1 MKTILKNISYLAT
14 MDNSMSELT
23 DAYIVIDNNI
33 ITAVGSGEAPKGDR
47 EFDMSG
53 RVVLPGF
60 VNTHHH
66 LYQSLFRNVPA
77 VSSAK
82 LFDWLVYLYEL
93 WKNIDNEAV
102 YVSAAVGIYEMM
114 STGVT
119 TTTDMLY
126 LHPKGKER
134 FIDSEIEAAMRCG
147 VRFHPTRGSMSLS
160 KKDGGLPPD
169 SVVQTEEKIIEDSIR
184 LIEKYHD
191 KDKYAMVRIALA
203 PCSPFSVTEQSM
215 IKTLELAEK
224 YDVLLHTHLAETK
237 DEEEYCL
244 ETKGLRP
251 VDYMEKIGWLNP
263 RVWFAHLVWLSD
275 EDIKKLADN
284 DCGMAHCPTSNMRLG
299 SGIAPVKEMKEAG
312 IRIGLAVDGS
322 ASNDTGNMLHEIRNA
337 MLLQRVSKGADAL
350 TPRDVLYMGTM
361 GGAKVL
367 RMDDYIGSIEP
378 GKAAD
383 IIAFDLNVLS
393 LAGGLADP
401 IGAIVM
407 CDPGKADFVMI
418 NGKVRIENGKINDT
432 ELPELIRKQNEIS
445 HRLLNQS

>member
-1 MKTILKNISYLAT
+1 MTIVLKNIDKLMT
-14 MDNSMSELT
+14 MNEKMEELSN
-23 DAYIVIDNNI
+23 AYIVIEDNVI
-33 ITAVGSGEAPKGDR
+33 KEIGVGETPGADWQI
-47 EFDMSG
+47 DMTG
-53 RVVLPGF
+53 RVILPGF

-66 LYQSLFRNVPA
+66 LYQSLFRNIPA

-102 YVSAAVGIYEMM
+102 YVSAAIGIYEMM
-114 STGVT
+114 HTGTT

-126 LHPKGKER
+126 LHPKGMKE
-134 FIDSEIEAAMRCG
+134 FIDSEIEAARRCG
-147 VRFHPTRGSMSLS
+147 IRFHPTRGSMSLS

-169 SVVQTEEKIIEDSIR
+169 SVVQTEEEIIEDSIR

-191 KDKYAMVRIALA
+191 SEKYAMTRIALA

-215 IKTLELAEK
+215 IRTLELAEK
-224 YDVLLHTHLAETK
+224 HDVLLHTHLAETK
-237 DEEEYCL
+237 DEEDYCL
-244 ETKGLRP
+244 EKVGLRP

-263 RVWFAHLVWLSD
+263 RTWFAHLVWLSD

-322 ASNDTGNMLHEIRNA
+322 ASNDSGNMLLEARNA
-337 MLLQRVSKGADAL
+337 MMLQRVVKGADAL
-350 TPRDVLYMGTM
+350 TPRDVLYMATM

-367 RMDDYIGSIEP
+367 RMDDYIGSIEI

-383 IIAFDLNVLS
+383 IIGFDLNQLS
-393 LAGGLADP
+393 LSGSLADP
-401 IGAIVM
+401 AAAIIM
-407 CDPGKADFVMI
+407 CDAGKADFVMV
-418 NGKVRIENGKINDT
+418 NGVVRIKDGQILDD
-432 ELPELIRKQNEIS
+432 ELNELIMRQNQIS
-445 HRLLNQS
+445 KRLIGY

>member
-1 MKTILKNISYLAT
+1 MKTVLKNIEKLAT
-14 MDNSMSELT
+14 MNSKMEELSN
-23 DAYIVIDNNI
+23 AYILIEDNVIKE
-33 ITAVGSGEAPKGDR
+33 VGTGEAPIADR
-47 EFDMSG
+47 VIDLSG

-114 STGVT
+114 LTGTT

-126 LHPKGKER
+126 LHPRGKSN
-134 FIDSEIEAAMRCG
+134 FIDSEIDAARRCG
-147 VRFHPTRGSMSLS
+147 IRFHPTRGSMSLS

-169 SVVQTEEKIIEDSIR
+169 SVVQTEEEIIEDSVR

-191 KDKYAMVRIALA
+191 SKKYAMTRIALA

-215 IKTLELAEK
+215 IRTLELAEK

-244 ETKGLRP
+244 EKVGLRP
-251 VDYMEKIGWLNP
+251 IDYMEKIGWLNP

-275 EDIKKLADN
+275 EDIKKLAAN

-299 SGIAPVKEMKEAG
+299 SGIAPVREMKDNN

-322 ASNDTGNMLHEIRNA
+322 ASNDSGNMLLEARNA
-337 MLLQRVSKGADAL
+337 MMLQRVAKGADAL
-350 TPRDVLYMGTM
+350 TPRDVLYMATM

-383 IIAFDLNVLS
+383 IIAFDLNQLS

-401 IGAIVM
+401 VASVVM
-407 CDPGKADFVMI
+407 CDPGRVDFVMV
-418 NGKVRIENGKINDT
+418 NGELRIEHGHIKDD
-432 ELPELIRKQNEIS
+432 ELQELIKRQNELSKMLIGY
-445 HRLLNQS
+445 